1 MSRRLQV
8 ILWPSFLV
16 AIIAEGFFFSLFDP
30 HELSFMGS
38 QMELTPIAI
47 YTIGFFFFWLFCSL
61 ASMVTY
67 YLINVPDNRRSDKRM
82 PL

>member
-1 MSRRLQV
+1 MLRRLQV

-38 QMELTPIAI
+38 HMELAPIAI
-47 YTIGFFFFWLFCSL
+47 YTIGFFCFWMFCSL
-61 ASMVTY
+61 ASMLTC
-67 YLINVPDNRRSDKRM
+67 YLISVPDDRNT

>member
-1 MSRRLQV
+1 MLRRLQV

-30 HELSFMGS
+30 HELSFMDS

-47 YTIGFFFFWLFCSL
+47 YTIGFFCFWMFFSL
-61 ASMVTY
+61 ASMLTC
-67 YLINVPDNRRSDKRM
+67 YLISVPEDRNT